1 MIPWNL
7 KSQSSEN
14 GGYAQRG
21 WLDGTRKGRKTVIV
35 RGRRARGEETE
46 TLRRRIRSPGQT
58 KNHGVSFVSEGARD
72 ARMNFRRKFVVCW
85 AEAVTRIQ
93 SS

>member
-1 MIPWNL
+1 M
-7 KSQSSEN
+7 
-14 GGYAQRG
+14 
-21 WLDGTRKGRKTVIV
+21 
-35 RGRRARGEETE
+35 AREREEKQLLCVEGEEAE

-72 ARMNFRRKFVVCW
+72 ARMNFRRKFVVCR
-85 AEAVTRIQ
+85 AEAVMRIQ